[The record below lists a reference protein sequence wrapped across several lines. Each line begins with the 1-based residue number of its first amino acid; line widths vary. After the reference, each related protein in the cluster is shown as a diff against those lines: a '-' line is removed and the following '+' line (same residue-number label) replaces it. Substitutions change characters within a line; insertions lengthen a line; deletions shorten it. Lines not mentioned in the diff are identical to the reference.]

1 MKIQFSIIV
10 FAFFAFSSCVANGQD
25 DSNMRTIPVEEFSR
39 IYVEGGYRVFLYQ
52 VSDPFLKIK
61 APTDNHI
68 DALDIE
74 SSADNLKLS
83 VKRRQLNLSRL
94 ELHIGFSNLEE
105 IHISGGVKLTT
116 DGFVSIDN
124 LRIFNEG
131 AVNGDIKLKVGTVE
145 VISNGASLFELSGV
159 ADKLIVNVA
168 GAAHVN
174 ARDLTAREVVFRVE
188 GLGFGSVHAVDDL
201 DVRIEGA
208 GKVTYKGNPNVKR
221 VIEGLGSV
229 EEYY

>member
-1 MKIQFSIIV
+1 MKIQFGIII
-10 FAFFAFSSCVANGQD
+10 FAFFAFSSCVVSGQE
-25 DSNMRTIPVEEFSR
+25 DSDMRTIPVEEFSR

-52 VSDPFLKIK
+52 TSDPFLKIK
-61 APTDNHI
+61 APTESHI

-74 SSADNLKLS
+74 SSAHNLKLS

-105 IHISGGVKLTT
+105 LHISGGVKLTT
-116 DGFVSIDN
+116 DGFVSMDN

-131 AVNGDIKLKVGTVE
+131 AVNGDIKLKAGTVE

-159 ADKLIVNVA
+159 ADKLIVRVA

-174 ARDLTAREVVFRVE
+174 ARELTAKEVVFRVE
-188 GLGFGSVHAVDDL
+188 GLGFGSVHATDDL

-208 GKVTYKGNPNVKR
+208 GKITYKGKPNVRR
-221 VIEGLGSV
+221 VVEGLGSV
-229 EEYY
+229 VEY

>member
-10 FAFFAFSSCVANGQD
+10 FAFFVFSSCVARGQD
-25 DSNMRTIPVEEFSR
+25 DSEMRSIPVNEFSR

-61 APTDNHI
+61 APTDSHI

-74 SSADNLKLS
+74 SNSHNLKLS
-83 VKRRQLNLSRL
+83 VKRRQLNLSRV
-94 ELHIGFSNLEE
+94 ELHIGFSSLDEL
-105 IHISGGVKLTT
+105 HISGGVKITT
-116 DGFVSIDN
+116 DGFVSMDN

-131 AVNGDIKLKVGTVE
+131 AVYGDIKIKAGTVE

-159 ADKLIVNVA
+159 ADKMIVKVA

-174 ARDLTAREVVFRVE
+174 ARDLTAKEVVFRVE
-188 GLGFGSVHAVDDL
+188 GLGFGSVHAINDL

-208 GKVTYKGNPNVKR
+208 GKVTYKGKPNVRR
-221 VIEGLGSV
+221 VVEGLGSV
-229 EEYY
+229 AEY